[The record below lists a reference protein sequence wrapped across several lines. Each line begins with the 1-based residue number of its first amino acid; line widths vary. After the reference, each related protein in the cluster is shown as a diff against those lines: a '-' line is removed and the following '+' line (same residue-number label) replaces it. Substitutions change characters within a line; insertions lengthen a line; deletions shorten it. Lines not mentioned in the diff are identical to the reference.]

1 MTVHYNVTG
10 AERKNLVKNI
20 EELLG
25 VKAHYMGMP
34 TMAYTIG
41 GCTIDK
47 EGTMTTDSAMDD
59 NSLEMLL
66 EMLCERGFDADV
78 EVPEDAGQP
87 ADECGLNIKMPKA
100 SFTEQALENL
110 FSLVAAKGALL
121 KKALGAAE
129 LPLRSDESGEWVC
142 FPWFHGEPTAEE
154 VHAYTRLVEAL
165 CDMARNQK
173 RITAKEKPVENEKY
187 AFRCFLLRLGFIGD
201 ESKADRKILLR
212 NLSGNSAF
220 LSGQKHAA
228 DSGDEGGERN
238 D

>member
-1 MTVHYNVTG
+1 MTIRYNVTG
-10 AERKNLVKNI
+10 QDRKKLVQNI
-20 EELLG
+20 SEILECDAKYL
-25 VKAHYMGMP
+25 GMP
-34 TMAYTIG
+34 SAAYRIG
-41 GCTIDK
+41 AFTVDR
-47 EGTMTTDSAMDD
+47 EGTLTCDDMTETDETEQLIEA
-59 NSLEMLL
+59 
-66 EMLCERGFDADV
+66 LCDRGFEAEIETADA
-78 EVPEDAGQP
+78 EEQP
-87 ADECGLNIKMPKA
+87 ADECGLNIKMPRS

-110 FSLVAAKGALL
+110 FSLVAAKGTLL
-121 KKALGAAE
+121 KKALGTAE

-165 CDMARNQK
+165 CNMARNQK

-201 ESKADRKILLR
+201 ESKTDRKILLR

-220 LSGQKHAA
+220 LNGQKHAA

>member
-1 MTVHYNVTG
+1 MTIRYNVTG
-10 AERKNLVKNI
+10 QDRKKLVQNISEILECDAKYLGMPSAAYRIGAFTVDREGTLTCDDMTETEQLI
-20 EELLG
+20 EEL
-25 VKAHYMGMP
+25 
-34 TMAYTIG
+34 
-41 GCTIDK
+41 CD
-47 EGTMTTDSAMDD
+47 
-59 NSLEMLL
+59 
-66 EMLCERGFDADV
+66 RGFEAEIETADA
-78 EVPEDAGQP
+78 EEQP
-87 ADECGLNIKMPKA
+87 ADECGLNIKMPRA

-121 KKALGAAE
+121 KKVLGTAE

-165 CDMARNQK
+165 CNMARNQK

-201 ESKADRKILLR
+201 ESKTDRKILLR

-228 DSGDEGGERN
+228 DNGEEGGERN